1 MSKKL
6 VIAID
11 GPAGA
16 GKSTTAKLLAQK
28 LGYLY
33 LDTGAMY
40 RAITLK
46 ALRQKIDEHDEPS
59 LTKLAENTDVIL
71 INQDG
76 VLHVLL
82 DGEDVTDKIRTPE
95 IDRAI
100 SYVCRVPL
108 VRKRMV
114 ELQRQMGKHGGIVAE
129 GRDIGTVVFP
139 KADLKI
145 FLVASVEE
153 RGKRRWKELRARGVE
168 VSLEQIIK
176 EIQRRDKLDSSREL
190 SPLKKA
196 PDAIEVDTTQLT
208 IPQQVEVS
216 LQKVK
221 EVENSSIKK

>member
-1 MSKKL
+1 MDKKL
-6 VIAID
+6 IIAID
-11 GPAGA
+11 GPAGS

-28 LGYLY
+28 LNYLY

-46 ALRQKIDEHDEPS
+46 ALRQKIDEHDDSS
-59 LTKLAENTDVIL
+59 LTELAENTDITL
-71 INQDG
+71 INRDG

-100 SYVCRVPL
+100 SYVSMVPA
-108 VRKRMV
+108 VRRRMV
-114 ELQRQMGKHGGIVAE
+114 ELQRQLGKQGGVVAE

-139 KADLKI
+139 QADLKI

-153 RGKRRWKELRARGVE
+153 RGKRRWKELQARGVE
-168 VSLEQIIK
+168 VPLEQVIE
-176 EIQRRDKLDSSREL
+176 EIQRRDKLDSSRKL

-196 PDAIEVDTTQLT
+196 PDAIEVDTTKLT
-208 IPQQVEVS
+208 IPQQVEVI
-216 LQKVK
+216 LQKVR
-221 EVENSSIKK
+221 EVS

>member
-1 MSKKL
+1 MGKKL
-6 VIAID
+6 IIAID
-11 GPAGA
+11 GPAGS

-28 LGYLY
+28 LNYLY

-46 ALRQKIDEHDEPS
+46 ALRQKIDEHDDHS
-59 LTKLAENTDVIL
+59 LTELAENTDITL
-71 INQDG
+71 INRDG

-100 SYVCRVPL
+100 SYVSMVPA
-108 VRKRMV
+108 VRRRMV
-114 ELQRQMGKHGGIVAE
+114 ELQRQLGKQGGVVAE

-139 KADLKI
+139 QADLKI

-153 RGKRRWKELRARGVE
+153 RGRRRWKELQARGVE
-168 VSLEQIIK
+168 VPLEQVIE
-176 EIQRRDKLDSSREL
+176 EIQRRDKLDSSRKL

-196 PDAIEVDTTQLT
+196 PDAIEVDTTKLT
-208 IPQQVEVS
+208 IPQQVEVI
-216 LQKVK
+216 LQKVR
-221 EVENSSIKK
+221 EVT

>member
-1 MSKKL
+1 MDKKL
-6 VIAID
+6 IIAID
-11 GPAGA
+11 GPAGS

-28 LGYLY
+28 LNYLY

-46 ALRQKIDEHDEPS
+46 ALRQKIDEHDDPS
-59 LTKLAENTDVIL
+59 LTELAENTDITL
-71 INQDG
+71 INRDG

-100 SYVCRVPL
+100 SYVSMVPA
-108 VRKRMV
+108 VRRRMV
-114 ELQRQMGKHGGIVAE
+114 ELQRQLGKQGGVVAE

-139 KADLKI
+139 QADLKI

-153 RGKRRWKELRARGVE
+153 RGKRRWKELQARGVE
-168 VSLEQIIK
+168 VPLEQVIE
-176 EIQRRDKLDSSREL
+176 EIQRRDKLDSSRKL

-196 PDAIEVDTTQLT
+196 PDAIEVDTTKLT
-208 IPQQVEVS
+208 IPQQVEVI
-216 LQKVK
+216 LQKVR
-221 EVENSSIKK
+221 EVT

>member
-1 MSKKL
+1 MDKKL
-6 VIAID
+6 IIAID
-11 GPAGA
+11 GPAGS

-28 LGYLY
+28 LNYLY

-46 ALRQKIDEHDEPS
+46 ALRQKIDEHDDHS
-59 LTKLAENTDVIL
+59 LTELAENTDITL
-71 INQDG
+71 INRDG

-100 SYVCRVPL
+100 SYVSMVPA
-108 VRKRMV
+108 VRRRMV
-114 ELQRQMGKHGGIVAE
+114 ELQRQLGKQGGVVAE

-139 KADLKI
+139 QADLKI

-153 RGKRRWKELRARGVE
+153 RGRRRWKELQARGVE
-168 VSLEQIIK
+168 VPLEQVIE
-176 EIQRRDKLDSSREL
+176 EIQRRDKLDSSRKL

-196 PDAIEVDTTQLT
+196 PDAIEVDTTKLT
-208 IPQQVEVS
+208 IPQQVEVI
-216 LQKVK
+216 LQKVR
-221 EVENSSIKK
+221 EVT

>member
-1 MSKKL
+1 MDKRL
-6 VIAID
+6 IIAID
-11 GPAGA
+11 GPAGS

-28 LGYLY
+28 LNYLY

-46 ALRQKIDEHDEPS
+46 ALRQKIDEHDDHS
-59 LTKLAENTDVIL
+59 LTELAENTDITL
-71 INQDG
+71 INRDG

-100 SYVCRVPL
+100 SYVSMVPA
-108 VRKRMV
+108 VRRRMV
-114 ELQRQMGKHGGIVAE
+114 ELQRQLGKQGGVVAE

-139 KADLKI
+139 QADLKI

-153 RGKRRWKELRARGVE
+153 RGKRRWKELQARGVE
-168 VSLEQIIK
+168 VPLEQVIE
-176 EIQRRDKLDSSREL
+176 EIQRRDKLDSSRKL

-196 PDAIEVDTTQLT
+196 PDAIEVDTTKLT
-208 IPQQVEVS
+208 IPQQVEVI
-216 LQKVK
+216 LQKVR
-221 EVENSSIKK
+221 EVT

>member
-1 MSKKL
+1 MGKKL
-6 VIAID
+6 IIAID
-11 GPAGA
+11 GPAGS

-28 LGYLY
+28 LNYLY

-46 ALRQKIDEHDEPS
+46 ALRQKIDEHDDHS
-59 LTKLAENTDVIL
+59 LTELAENTDITL
-71 INQDG
+71 INRDG

-100 SYVCRVPL
+100 SYVSMVPA
-108 VRKRMV
+108 VRRRMV
-114 ELQRQMGKHGGIVAE
+114 ELQRQLGKQGGVVAE

-139 KADLKI
+139 QADLKI

-153 RGKRRWKELRARGVE
+153 RGKRRWKELQARGVE
-168 VSLEQIIK
+168 VPLEQVIE
-176 EIQRRDKLDSSREL
+176 EIQRRDKLDSSRKL

-196 PDAIEVDTTQLT
+196 PDAIEVDTTKLT
-208 IPQQVEVS
+208 IPQQVEVI
-216 LQKVK
+216 LQKVR
-221 EVENSSIKK
+221 EVT

>member
-1 MSKKL
+1 MGKKL
-6 VIAID
+6 IIAID
-11 GPAGA
+11 GPAGS

-28 LGYLY
+28 LNYLY

-59 LTKLAENTDVIL
+59 LTELAENTDITL
-71 INQDG
+71 INRDG

-100 SYVCRVPL
+100 SYVSMVPA
-108 VRKRMV
+108 VRRRMV
-114 ELQRQMGKHGGIVAE
+114 ELQRQLGKQGGVVAE

-139 KADLKI
+139 QADLKI

-153 RGKRRWKELRARGVE
+153 RGKRRWKELQARGVE
-168 VSLEQIIK
+168 VPLEQVIE
-176 EIQRRDKLDSSREL
+176 EIQRRDKLDSSRKL

-196 PDAIEVDTTQLT
+196 PDAIEVDTTKLT
-208 IPQQVEVS
+208 IPQQVEVI
-216 LQKVK
+216 LQKVR
-221 EVENSSIKK
+221 EVT

>member
-1 MSKKL
+1 MDKRL
-6 VIAID
+6 IIAID
-11 GPAGA
+11 GPAGS

-28 LGYLY
+28 LNYLY

-46 ALRQKIDEHDEPS
+46 ALRQKIDEHDDSS
-59 LTKLAENTDVIL
+59 LTELAENTDITL
-71 INQDG
+71 INRDG

-100 SYVCRVPL
+100 SYVSMVPA
-108 VRKRMV
+108 VRRRMV
-114 ELQRQMGKHGGIVAE
+114 ELQRQLGKQGGVVAE

-139 KADLKI
+139 QADLKI

-153 RGKRRWKELRARGVE
+153 RGKRRWKELQARGVE
-168 VSLEQIIK
+168 VPLEQVIE
-176 EIQRRDKLDSSREL
+176 EIQRRDKLDSSRKL

-196 PDAIEVDTTQLT
+196 PDAIEVDTTKLT
-208 IPQQVEVS
+208 IPQQVEVI
-216 LQKVK
+216 LQKVR
-221 EVENSSIKK
+221 EVT

>member
-1 MSKKL
+1 MDKKL
-6 VIAID
+6 IIAID
-11 GPAGA
+11 GPAGS

-28 LGYLY
+28 LNYLY

-59 LTKLAENTDVIL
+59 LTELAENTDITL
-71 INQDG
+71 INRDG

-100 SYVCRVPL
+100 SYVSMVPA
-108 VRKRMV
+108 VRRRMV
-114 ELQRQMGKHGGIVAE
+114 ELQRQLGKQGGVVAE

-139 KADLKI
+139 QADLKI

-153 RGKRRWKELRARGVE
+153 RGKRRWKELQARGVE
-168 VSLEQIIK
+168 VPLEQVIE
-176 EIQRRDKLDSSREL
+176 EIQRRDKLDSSRKL

-196 PDAIEVDTTQLT
+196 PDAIEVDTTKLT
-208 IPQQVEVS
+208 IPQQVEVI
-216 LQKVK
+216 LQKVR
-221 EVENSSIKK
+221 EVT

>member
-1 MSKKL
+1 MDKKL
-6 VIAID
+6 IIAID
-11 GPAGA
+11 GPAGS

-28 LGYLY
+28 LNYLY

-46 ALRQKIDEHDEPS
+46 ALRQKIDEHDDHS
-59 LTKLAENTDVIL
+59 LTELAENTDITL
-71 INQDG
+71 INRDG

-100 SYVCRVPL
+100 SYVSMVPA
-108 VRKRMV
+108 VRRRMV
-114 ELQRQMGKHGGIVAE
+114 ELQRQLGKQGGVVAE

-139 KADLKI
+139 QADLKI

-153 RGKRRWKELRARGVE
+153 RGKRRWKELQARGVE
-168 VSLEQIIK
+168 VPLEQVIE
-176 EIQRRDKLDSSREL
+176 EIQRRDKLDSSRKL

-196 PDAIEVDTTQLT
+196 PDAIEVDTTKLT
-208 IPQQVEVS
+208 IPQQVEVI
-216 LQKVK
+216 LQKVR
-221 EVENSSIKK
+221 EVT

>member
-1 MSKKL
+1 MDKKL
-6 VIAID
+6 IIAID
-11 GPAGA
+11 GPAGS

-28 LGYLY
+28 LNYLY

-46 ALRQKIDEHDEPS
+46 ALRQKIDEHDDPS
-59 LTKLAENTDVIL
+59 LTELAENTDITL
-71 INQDG
+71 INRDG

-100 SYVCRVPL
+100 SYVSMVPA
-108 VRKRMV
+108 VRRRMV
-114 ELQRQMGKHGGIVAE
+114 ELQRQLGKQGGVVAE

-139 KADLKI
+139 QADLKI

-153 RGKRRWKELRARGVE
+153 RGRRRWKELQARGVE
-168 VSLEQIIK
+168 VPLEQVIE
-176 EIQRRDKLDSSREL
+176 EIQRRDKLDSSRKL

-196 PDAIEVDTTQLT
+196 PDAIEVDTTKLT
-208 IPQQVEVS
+208 IPQQVEVI
-216 LQKVK
+216 LQKVR
-221 EVENSSIKK
+221 EVT